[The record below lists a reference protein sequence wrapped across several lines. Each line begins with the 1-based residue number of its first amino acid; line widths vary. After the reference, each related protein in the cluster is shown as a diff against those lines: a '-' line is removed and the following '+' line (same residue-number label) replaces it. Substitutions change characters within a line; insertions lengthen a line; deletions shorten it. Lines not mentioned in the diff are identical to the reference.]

1 VRVRAGVLEPPL
13 DDPPTAGAPLA
24 RVRTGDPFEPLDGA
38 GPAPVVPLVRV
49 RGAETPVPALAIAGC
64 EPLVPVRGAALAPA
78 ARVVGAVAEP
88 AAALPRGVRPRGGRS

>member
-1 VRVRAGVLEPPL
+1 
-13 DDPPTAGAPLA
+13 
-24 RVRTGDPFEPLDGA
+24 VRTGDPFEPLDGA
-38 GPAPVVPLVRV
+38 VPVLAPLVTPVLVPLVRV
-49 RGAETPVPALAIAGC
+49 RGAAETPVAALAIAGC